1 MATFFIHRPV
11 FAIVISLIIL
21 IAGGISIFILPVAQY
36 PQISPPTVEVEI
48 NYPGANAE
56 TVEQSI
62 ATNVEA
68 EVNGAENMLYMS
80 SKSSSDGRY
89 VLTCT
94 FKVGTNLDLA
104 NVDINNRVNKATAK
118 LPQEAIN
125 YGISVKKKSPDI
137 LLAVSIF
144 SPDKTYDETFLS
156 NYTSINLVDPIAR
169 ILGVGS
175 TMIVGQR
182 DYAMRFWVRPDK
194 LAKLGLTGTDL
205 ANLIAEQN
213 IVAPAGQV
221 GQPPAKAGTQFQYTV
236 NVKGRLIDP
245 AEFDNMIVRTMSD
258 GSILRMKDVARA
270 DLSAKSYTSF
280 GRKDGIPATVLII
293 YQLPGA
299 NAIQTVNN
307 IRALLDEAR
316 KNLPPGLDFQISL
329 DTTEFV
335 HVAIDEVFHALRDA
349 ILLVLLVVFIFL
361 GNIRATFIPMLAVP
375 VSLVGTFAAFIALG
389 FSINTLTMLGI
400 VLAVGI
406 VVDDAIVVVEAV
418 EHHIEHGLSPLQ
430 ATEKAMDEV
439 SGPVIAIGLVLC
451 AVFVPVSFMGGITG
465 QLYRQFAITIS
476 VSVILSVIVALTLT
490 PALCQMLLRP
500 RKEIRGP
507 VGAFLRGFNKVFART
522 TNGYLGG
529 VGFFLKR
536 VAIGVACLAGLW
548 FGAGT
553 LLMKLPTG
561 FVPNEDQGYFFSVF
575 NLPDGASMER
585 TDQLMRRAESDLKSI
600 PGVAEVLTTGGLN
613 LLTNAYTSNNA
624 SIITMLKPWDERK
637 SKEEQLKS
645 ILMAA
650 QKKFAAYPEAISL
663 VFPPPPI
670 NGLGNASGFVFEMQD
685 KTGRTPQELSAA
697 KQQFTQEMAK
707 RSELTSIYSA
717 YSTSVPQIKL
727 DIDRDKVRT
736 LNIPVNSVFQ
746 GLQIYLGGLQ
756 VNDFN
761 LFGRT
766 YKVMLQAEQ
775 DFRKSPESIKD
786 IYVRSN
792 DGAMVPLSTV
802 SKTNM
807 TTGPDILQR
816 YNMFRT
822 AEINGANGPGIS
834 TGQALEVM
842 EDLAAKD
849 LPQGYGYEWTGI
861 AYQEKQ
867 AGGTQGPIFGMAMVF
882 VFLVLAAQYE
892 SWAVP
897 FSVLLGLPIGVF
909 GAFLGVKLLG
919 LENNVYV
926 QIGVVALMGLAAK
939 NAILIVEFAKEYHDN
954 KRMSLASAAMEG
966 AKLRFR
972 PIMMTALAFILG
984 VVPLVLASG
993 AGASARVSI
1002 GIAVFAGMLMASTV
1016 GLFFIPMLYVIIQSA
1031 AYFVSGNKQAIHGM
1045 VQPPVPVHAVLQEPH
1060 PSLREAH
1067 P

>member
-1 MATFFIHRPV
+1 
-11 FAIVISLIIL
+11 
-21 IAGGISIFILPVAQY
+21 
-36 PQISPPTVEVEI
+36 
-48 NYPGANAE
+48 
-56 TVEQSI
+56 
-62 ATNVEA
+62 
-68 EVNGAENMLYMS
+68 
-80 SKSSSDGRY
+80 
-89 VLTCT
+89 
-94 FKVGTNLDLA
+94 
-104 NVDINNRVNKATAK
+104 
-118 LPQEAIN
+118 
-125 YGISVKKKSPDI
+125 
-137 LLAVSIF
+137 
-144 SPDKTYDETFLS
+144 
-156 NYTSINLVDPIAR
+156 
-169 ILGVGS
+169 
-175 TMIVGQR
+175 
-182 DYAMRFWVRPDK
+182 
-194 LAKLGLTGTDL
+194 
-205 ANLIAEQN
+205 
-213 IVAPAGQV
+213 
-221 GQPPAKAGTQFQYTV
+221 
-236 NVKGRLIDP
+236 
-245 AEFDNMIVRTMSD
+245 
-258 GSILRMKDVARA
+258 
-270 DLSAKSYTSF
+270 
-280 GRKDGIPATVLII
+280 
-293 YQLPGA
+293 
-299 NAIQTVNN
+299 
-307 IRALLDEAR
+307 
-316 KNLPPGLDFQISL
+316 
-329 DTTEFV
+329 
-335 HVAIDEVFHALRDA
+335 
-349 ILLVLLVVFIFL
+349 
-361 GNIRATFIPMLAVP
+361 
-375 VSLVGTFAAFIALG
+375 
-389 FSINTLTMLGI
+389 
-400 VLAVGI
+400 
-406 VVDDAIVVVEAV
+406 
-418 EHHIEHGLSPLQ
+418 
-430 ATEKAMDEV
+430 
-439 SGPVIAIGLVLC
+439 
-451 AVFVPVSFMGGITG
+451 
-465 QLYRQFAITIS
+465 
-476 VSVILSVIVALTLT
+476 
-490 PALCQMLLRP
+490 
-500 RKEIRGP
+500 
-507 VGAFLRGFNKVFART
+507 
-522 TNGYLGG
+522 
-529 VGFFLKR
+529 LKR

-600 PGVAEVLTTGGLN
+600 PGVSEVLTTGGLN

-624 SIITMLKPWDERK
+624 SIITMLKPWEERK

-685 KTGRTPQELSAA
+685 KTGRTPQELAAA

-842 EDLAAKD
+842 EELAAKD

-954 KRMSLASAAMEG
+954 KGMSLASAAMEG

-1031 AYFVSGNKQAIHGM
+1031 AYFVSGNRKAIHGM

-1067 P
+1067 Q